1 MTKRPTTALARK
13 RKGRPIHGWL
23 NIDKASGLT
32 SARVVAQVLKL
43 TGAAKGGHGGT
54 LDPMATGVLPIALGE
69 ATKTASYAMD
79 GYKTYR
85 FTLRWGEARDT
96 DDAEGAVTET
106 SEVRP
111 TEDAVRAALAG
122 FTGVIDQVPPDY
134 AAVKIDGRRAYDL
147 ARQGEAVELA
157 PRPVTIHRLELMAM
171 TDEDHAVFEVDCGKG
186 TYVRALARDLAVTL
200 GTLGHLS
207 ELRRTR
213 VGKFLERDAISLDKL
228 GDLMHSAALSEHLR
242 PVETALDDIPAL
254 AMTESQ
260 ATRLSQGQVVQV
272 LGTEP
277 GLVRVTADDRLVA
290 LAEVNDGDVRPVRV
304 FNL

>member
-1 MTKRPTTALARK
+1 MARK

-23 NIDKASGLT
+23 NIDKPPGLT

-96 DDAEGAVTET
+96 DDAEGAVTAT
-106 SEVRP
+106 SDVRP
-111 TEDAVRAALAG
+111 AEDAIRAALTG

-134 AAVKIDGRRAYDL
+134 AAVKVDGRRAYDL
-147 ARQGEAVELA
+147 ARQGEAIELA
-157 PRPVTIHRLELMAM
+157 PRPVTIHRLELMVM
-171 TDEDHAVFEVDCGKG
+171 PDEDHAVFEVDCGKG

-260 ATRLSQGQVVQV
+260 AIRLSQGQVVQV

-290 LAEVNDGDVRPVRV
+290 LAEVIDGNVRPVRV

>member
-1 MTKRPTTALARK
+1 MARK

-23 NIDKASGLT
+23 NIDKASGPT
-32 SARVVAQVLKL
+32 SARVVARVLEL
-43 TGAAKGGHGGT
+43 TGAAKAGHGGT

-79 GYKTYR
+79 GAKRYR

-96 DDAEGAVTET
+96 DDAEGAVTAT
-106 SEVRP
+106 SDVRP
-111 TEDAVRAALAG
+111 AEDAIRGALAA

-134 AAVKIDGRRAYDL
+134 AAVKIDGCRAYDL
-147 ARQGEAVELA
+147 ARRGEAAEQA
-157 PRPVTIHRLELMAM
+157 PRPVTIHRLELMTIA
-171 TDEDHAVFEVDCGKG
+171 DADHAIFEVDCGKG
-186 TYVRALARDLAVTL
+186 AYVRALARDLAAAL
-200 GTLGHLS
+200 GAVGHLS

-213 VGKFLERDAISLDKL
+213 VGSFFEGDAISLDKL
-228 GDLMHSAALSEHLR
+228 NDLMHSAALSEHLR
-242 PVETALDDIPAL
+242 PVETALADIPAL
-254 AMTESQ
+254 AMTDSQ

-290 LAEVNDGDVRPVRV
+290 LAEVHDGDVRPVRV

>member
-1 MTKRPTTALARK
+1 LARK

>member
-1 MTKRPTTALARK
+1 VTA
-13 RKGRPIHGWL
+13 
-23 NIDKASGLT
+23 T
-32 SARVVAQVLKL
+32 SA
-43 TGAAKGGHGGT
+43 
-54 LDPMATGVLPIALGE
+54 
-69 ATKTASYAMD
+69 
-79 GYKTYR
+79 
-85 FTLRWGEARDT
+85 
-96 DDAEGAVTET
+96 
-106 SEVRP
+106 VRP
-111 TEDAVRAALAG
+111 AEDAIRAALPG

-134 AAVKIDGRRAYDL
+134 AAVKIAGRRAYDL
-147 ARQGEAVELA
+147 ARQGEVVDLA
-157 PRPVTIHRLELMAM
+157 LRPVTVHRLEFMVM
-171 TDEDHAVFEVDCGKG
+171 PDEDHAVFEVDCGKG

-200 GTLGHLS
+200 GTVGHLS

-213 VGKFLERDAISLDKL
+213 VGKFLEDDAISLDKL

-260 ATRLSQGQVVQV
+260 ATRLSQGQIVQV

>member
-1 MTKRPTTALARK
+1 MARK
-13 RKGRPIHGWL
+13 RKGRSIHGWL

>member
-1 MTKRPTTALARK
+1 MARK

>member
-1 MTKRPTTALARK
+1 LARK

-23 NIDKASGLT
+23 NIDKPPGLT

-96 DDAEGAVTET
+96 DDAEGAVTAT
-106 SEVRP
+106 SDVRP
-111 TEDAVRAALAG
+111 AEDAIRAALPG
-122 FTGVIDQVPPDY
+122 CTGVIDQVPPDY

-157 PRPVTIHRLELMAM
+157 PRPVTIHRLELMAI
-171 TDEDHAVFEVDCGKG
+171 TDEDHTVFEIDCGKG

-213 VGKFLERDAISLDKL
+213 VGKFLENDAISLDKL

>member
-1 MTKRPTTALARK
+1 MARK

-23 NIDKASGLT
+23 NIDKASGPT

-43 TGAAKGGHGGT
+43 TGAAKAGHGGT

-106 SEVRP
+106 SDVRP
-111 TEDAVRAALAG
+111 TEDAVREALAA

-147 ARQGEAVELA
+147 ARHGEAAKQA
-157 PRPVTIHRLELMAM
+157 PRPVAIHRLEMM
-171 TDEDHAVFEVDCGKG
+171 TVVDADHAVFEVDCGKG
-186 TYVRALARDLAVTL
+186 AYVRALARDLAEAL
-200 GTLGHLS
+200 GTVGHLS

-213 VGKFLERDAISLDKL
+213 AGNFFEGDAISLDKL
-228 GDLMHSAALSEHLR
+228 DDLMHSAALSEHLR
-242 PVETALDDIPAL
+242 PVETALADIPAL
-254 AMTESQ
+254 AMTNSQ

-290 LAEVNDGDVRPVRV
+290 LAEVHDGDVRPVRV